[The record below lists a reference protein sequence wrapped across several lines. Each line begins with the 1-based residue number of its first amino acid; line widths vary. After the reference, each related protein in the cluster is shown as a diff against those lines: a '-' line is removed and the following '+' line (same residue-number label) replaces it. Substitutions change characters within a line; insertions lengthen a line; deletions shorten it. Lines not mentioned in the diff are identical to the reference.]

1 VVVVCCVAVGC
12 ATVVVSCV
20 VVVVV
25 VAGSD
30 AHEANPSSPA
40 TPSRRI
46 SVFIVK
52 FPFVENSAQM
62 PQTDVFLANFSALC
76 YWNFPSQ
83 LARGVNSIDHFH
95 QLESLFRVV
104 DRRCLT
110 ANGLGKIAQLH
121 FETVFAVSRFQRHGR

>member
-1 VVVVCCVAVGC
+1 MVCCVAVGC

-25 VAGSD
+25 GSP
-30 AHEANPSSPA
+30 AHAAKPSITA

-46 SVFIVK
+46 SVFIVE

-95 QLESLFRVV
+95 QLERLFRVV